1 MTWSFQKSYSNKV
14 CLTVSADLVSC
25 NLTLSLFF
33 TFPDRTKGRLRNI
46 RDLLHISRSKSHG
59 CGNYTK
65 GLRSVCSDSSASG
78 HLEQLLLARC
88 AVAWCPLLFTDPL
101 KKKADIPVGVFF
113 FERSHPAE
121 KVYNATLLCHPN
133 GWDRS
138 EQTPFF
144 LPVKLLTSRFPVQ
157 HSDSRKPE
165 VNNRF
170 FLSPPFS
177 CLVPT
182 RWLPRPNSQP
192 IPARLL
198 PFEQLGRFVDQPS
211 SFRAKPQSAGTPGL
225 QSAHLELDVSL

>member
-33 TFPDRTKGRLRNI
+33 TFPNRTKGETAE
-46 RDLLHISRSKSHG
+46 
-59 CGNYTK
+59 YP
-65 GLRSVCSDSSASG
+65 RSVA
-78 HLEQLLLARC
+78 HFTNHTVVVITQKAYVVFVRIP
-88 AVAWCPLLFTDPL
+88 PLLDILNSYFLHGAPWHDVPFFL
-101 KKKADIPVGVFF
+101 RIRWKKSRYPCRVF

-121 KVYNATLLCHPN
+121 KVYTATLLCHPN

-144 LPVKLLTSRFPVQ
+144 LPVKLPTSKFPVQ

-211 SFRAKPQSAGTPGL
+211 SFRAKPQSAGTLGL
-225 QSAHLELDVSL
+225 QSAHLELDVRL